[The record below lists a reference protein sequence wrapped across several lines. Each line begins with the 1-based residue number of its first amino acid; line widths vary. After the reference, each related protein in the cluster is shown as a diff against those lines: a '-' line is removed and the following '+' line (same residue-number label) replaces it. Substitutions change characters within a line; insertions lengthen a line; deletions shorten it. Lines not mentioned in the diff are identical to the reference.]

1 MKPLDFL
8 KGKFQAQ
15 QLGHAYLFSGSEQIG
30 KKETAKE
37 FTQFINCMSHEA
49 LAKGGSPCKKCQNC
63 NLIEKEQY
71 PDLLVVKSANSKSS
85 LDNEKDMMEID
96 VVQIRDVNNFLSYKA
111 YYGGYKAVIIEN
123 ADRMN
128 QEAQSCFLKTLE
140 EPKGKT
146 IIFLLSSKPEILLP
160 TIFSRCQTLTFF
172 NSEKHQETSQ
182 EKKELQELLHIV
194 SSELATKFQYT
205 KKVNLEGENFSA
217 ILKTL
222 QRHFRNILL
231 SKIGVGIPV
240 SENNYS
246 IEKLKN
252 IIRLIEK
259 LHTQVATTNA
269 SP

>member
-96 VVQIRDVNNFLSYKA
+96 VVQIRDVNNFL
-111 YYGGYKAVIIEN
+111 
-123 ADRMN
+123 
-128 QEAQSCFLKTLE
+128 
-140 EPKGKT
+140 
-146 IIFLLSSKPEILLP
+146 LSSKPEILLP

-182 EKKELQELLHIV
+182 EKKELQDLLHIV
-194 SSELATKFQYT
+194 SSELATKFQY
-205 KKVNLEGENFSA
+205 
-217 ILKTL
+217 
-222 QRHFRNILL
+222 
-231 SKIGVGIPV
+231 
-240 SENNYS
+240 
-246 IEKLKN
+246 
-252 IIRLIEK
+252 
-259 LHTQVATTNA
+259 
-269 SP
+269 